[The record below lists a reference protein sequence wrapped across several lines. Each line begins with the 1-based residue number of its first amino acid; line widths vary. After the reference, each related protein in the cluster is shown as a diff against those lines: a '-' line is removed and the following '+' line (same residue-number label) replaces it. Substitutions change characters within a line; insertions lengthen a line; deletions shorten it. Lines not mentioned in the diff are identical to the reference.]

1 MTAGEARRILLVG
14 FMGSGKTSVG
24 QHVATA
30 LGWRFVD
37 ADAAIEAETGMPV
50 SEIFRTRGEAAFRA
64 MEARQ
69 MVVHLAQD
77 SVVIASGG
85 GWAAKPGWREVVGH
99 GTVSI
104 WLQVTAAEA
113 VRRAKNRPGTRP
125 LLSGAEPLNVVR
137 ELVAARSVSYA
148 RAAWKVDTEGS
159 SVEDVSA
166 RILNILAAT
175 DP

>member
-1 MTAGEARRILLVG
+1 MVGEVRRVLLVG

-37 ADAAIEAETGMPV
+37 ADAAIEAETGMPI

-69 MVVHLAQD
+69 MLAD
-77 SVVIASGG
+77 LSKENVVIASGG
-85 GWAAKPGWREVVGH
+85 GWAAKPGWVEAIGE

-104 WLQVTAAEA
+104 WLKVTAAEA
-113 VRRAKNRPGTRP
+113 VRRAKNAPGTRP
-125 LLSGAEPLNVVR
+125 LLSGAEPLNMAR

-148 RAAWKVDTEGS
+148 GAAWKVDTEGS
-159 SVEDVSA
+159 SVEDVAA
-166 RILNILAAT
+166 RILMILAAT